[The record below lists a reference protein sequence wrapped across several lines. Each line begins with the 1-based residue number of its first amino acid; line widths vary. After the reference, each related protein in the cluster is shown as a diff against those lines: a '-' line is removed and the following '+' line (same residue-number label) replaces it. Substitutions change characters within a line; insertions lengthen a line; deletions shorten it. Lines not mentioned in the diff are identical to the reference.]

1 MRSGASRLVL
11 FAALF
16 LGLTTTGALWAL
28 SRAPV
33 HLRDLYAVFAAQSWG
48 VLAAIGASCVAIY
61 ATDILRYRSLG
72 SAVGARVDWKAG
84 LDSSVANFL
93 FSWVFPGSTFGA
105 PATIYMLGRRGVP
118 WDAAT
123 VIAFGKAFT
132 GVAVVVVLSL
142 GFVAFGLGPDYDAA
156 LLGILVFGGSVFA
169 TLFGFLVAAA
179 FRPEP
184 ACRLVT
190 RVFARLANNRSPGK
204 VMTAFERVTRQSID
218 RLVQLRRGGVR
229 PLARVAATH
238 LLFFIA
244 FGALGTALLC
254 AFGSDASIHSLAAV
268 IVYLMF
274 TYLAPTPG
282 GAGFAEAMAIP
293 FFGPLLPADKA
304 VLFVLC
310 FRGLALYL
318 QVGVGVPYLLLA
330 GTMRDIIGRLAHS
343 EGHED
348 E

>member
-1 MRSGASRLVL
+1 MRRGTSRVVL
-11 FAALF
+11 FGALF
-16 LGLTTTGALWAL
+16 AGLTAGGALWAL

-33 HLRDLYAVFAAQSWG
+33 RLGDLYAVFANQPFG
-48 VLAAIGASCVAIY
+48 VIAAIAASCVAIY
-61 ATDILRYRSLG
+61 VTDILRYRSLG
-72 SAVGARVDWKAG
+72 RAVGAHVDWKAG

-118 WDAAT
+118 WDAAV

-132 GVAVVVVLSL
+132 GVAVVVIASL
-142 GFVAFGLGPDYDAA
+142 GFVALDLGPTYDSTVLA
-156 LLGILVFGGSVFA
+156 ILIFGGSVFA
-169 TLFGFLVAAA
+169 TLFALLVAAA

-184 ACRLVT
+184 ARGFVT
-190 RVFARLANNRSPGK
+190 RVFGRIAHRFGRGR
-204 VMTAFERVTRQSID
+204 VVTACEHTTLRSID
-218 RLVQLRRGGVR
+218 RLVRLRHGGAW
-229 PLARVAATH
+229 PLVHLAATH
-238 LLFFIA
+238 VLYFIA
-244 FGALGTALLC
+244 FGALGTALLH
-254 AFGSDASIHSLAAV
+254 ALGGDIGIRSFAAV

-318 QVGVGVPYLLLA
+318 QVGIGVPYLLLA
-330 GTMRDIIGRLAHS
+330 GAMRGIITGSAHS
-343 EGHED
+343 HE
-348 E
+348 